1 MRPWRRGLG
10 KLNGMKYLAN
20 RIRGWLPKDFNLA
33 LAKKMPKARWWKPL
47 WIVSI
52 LGIIISAFVLFLIG
66 YTALERIILGVVFA
80 FLCLGVAYYIRV
92 RPSITV
98 NRVVYIGLGI
108 GIGWVMWVIYVVS
121 GIGRWV
127 NDTLGVWP
135 DLIIGFAVLYIV
147 GALIGDRIGKR
158 RNYQLPLSP

>member
-1 MRPWRRGLG
+1 MNHKKTLR
-10 KLNGMKYLAN
+10 K
-20 RIRGWLPKDFNLA
+20 IRGWLPKEYHVAFA
-33 LAKKMPKARWWKPL
+33 QKMSKPIWWKPL
-47 WIVSI
+47 WIVSV
-52 LGIIISAFVLFLIG
+52 LGIIISALVLFLIG
-66 YTALERIILGVVFA
+66 YTPLERIILGVVFA
-80 FLCLGVAYYIRV
+80 FLGLGVAYYIRV

-108 GIGWVMWVIYVVS
+108 GIGWVMFIIYAVS

-127 NDTLGVWP
+127 TDTLGVWP
-135 DLIIGFAVLYIV
+135 SLIIGFAVLYIV